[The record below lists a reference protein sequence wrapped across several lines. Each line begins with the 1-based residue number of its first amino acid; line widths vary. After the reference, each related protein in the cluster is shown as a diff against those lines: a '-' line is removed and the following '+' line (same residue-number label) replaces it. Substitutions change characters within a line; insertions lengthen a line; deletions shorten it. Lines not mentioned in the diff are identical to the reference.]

1 MNAAFPAALAGSAD
15 TAVFLARRPAMF
27 RSAPGRAAG
36 SAAFLALWAALAA
49 RTFVEADGPPS
60 PPTMAL
66 AGVAV
71 SGNLAMLGAH
81 LRRGVAAPR
90 IFLGSALSVVV
101 LADCLRRR

>member
-15 TAVFLARRPAMF
+15 TALFLARRPGMF

-36 SAAFLALWAALAA
+36 SVAFLVLWSTLAT
-49 RTFVEADGPPS
+49 RTCYEADGPPS
-60 PPTMAL
+60 AATLAL
-66 AGVAV
+66 AGVAL
-71 SGNLAMLGAH
+71 SGNLAILAAH

-90 IFLGSALSVVV
+90 IFLGSALSAAV